1 LHKGY
6 KITILVNTVS
16 KPLMVGFYNKEGFLV
31 DTKEYEGL
39 TSDILLPI
47 LKEIVEEV
55 DVEKIIYTSGPGS
68 HMATKIAFVLLK
80 TLNIV
85 KNIPIFAISA
95 FDLNG
100 SKPIK
105 ALGKLYFVK
114 EKENIITK
122 RFEENINSSFYMP
135 DSLDKLNI
143 LKEIEPNYQIAA
155 V

>member
-1 LHKGY
+1 
-6 KITILVNTVS
+6 
-16 KPLMVGFYNKEGFLV
+16 MVGFYDESGKLV
-31 DTKEYEGL
+31 DIKEYEGL

-47 LKEIVEEV
+47 LKEIVEEF
-55 DVEKIIYTSGPGS
+55 DIDKIIYTNGPGS

-85 KNIPIFAISA
+85 KDIPIFAISA

-105 ALGKLYFVK
+105 ALGKLYFIK
-114 EKENIITK
+114 EKETIITK
-122 RFEENINSSFYMP
+122 RFEENIDSSFFMP
-135 DSLDKLNI
+135 DSLDKITI
-143 LKEIEPNYQIAA
+143 LEDIEPSYQIAA